1 MGSRAV
7 RFSVTLVATGRGPRI
22 ADIARAVEELG
33 LDGLWIPDHTHI
45 PVSRESP
52 YPLGGELPGRYR
64 RNLEALSAVA
74 MAAAATSRI
83 RVGTGVL
90 LAALRDPIVTAKA
103 LATIDQQSGGRV
115 RVGVGYGWNR
125 EEMADHGVD
134 PATRRARTREHV
146 LAMRSLWERE
156 IASYHGRFVSLAPSW
171 SWPKPA
177 QRPLP
182 VLVGGAA
189 TRSVFDHVAEL
200 AEGWIPIGGR
210 GLSDAVA
217 RLRDRVALAGRD
229 PDSLE
234 VIPFTSAATDPAKV
248 DVLQRAGATEIAF
261 DISAEDAAQSMRTL
275 DRVAALVAEC
285 RPTRV
290 TRSGQAR

>member
-1 MGSRAV
+1 V
-7 RFSVTLVATGRGPRI
+7 RYSVTLVATDRGSRV

-45 PVSRESP
+45 PVSRDSP
-52 YPLGGELPGRYR
+52 YPLGGELPDRYR

-115 RVGVGYGWNR
+115 AVGVGYGWNR

-146 LAMRSLWERE
+146 LAMRQLWECE
-156 IASYHGRFVSLAPSW
+156 IAGYDGRFVSISPSW

-182 VLVGGAA
+182 VLIGGAP
-189 TRSVFDHVAEL
+189 TRVVFEHVAEFG
-200 AEGWIPIGGR
+200 AGWIPVGGHDM
-210 GLSDAVA
+210 SDAVA
-217 RLRDRVALAGRD
+217 RLRDRVAVVGRD

-234 VIPFTSAATDPAKV
+234 VIPFTSGVADHHKV

-261 DISAEDAAQSMRTL
+261 DISAEDESATRRAL
-275 DRVAALVAEC
+275 DRIAQFVAD
-285 RPTRV
+285 RR
-290 TRSGQAR
+290 

>member
-1 MGSRAV
+1 V
-7 RFSVTLVATGRGPRI
+7 RYSVTLVATDRGSRV

-45 PVSRESP
+45 PVSRDSA
-52 YPLGGELPGRYR
+52 YPLGGELPDRYR

-115 RVGVGYGWNR
+115 AVGVGYGWNR

-146 LAMRSLWERE
+146 LAMRQLWECE
-156 IASYHGRFVSLAPSW
+156 IAGYDGRFVSISPSW

-182 VLVGGAA
+182 VLIGGAP
-189 TRSVFDHVAEL
+189 TRVVFEHVAEFG
-200 AEGWIPIGGR
+200 AGWIPVGGHDM
-210 GLSDAVA
+210 SDAVA
-217 RLRDRVALAGRD
+217 RLRDRVAVVGRD

-234 VIPFTSAATDPAKV
+234 VIPFTSGVADHHKV

-261 DISAEDAAQSMRTL
+261 DISAEDESATRRAL
-275 DRVAALVAEC
+275 DRIAQFVAD
-285 RPTRV
+285 RR
-290 TRSGQAR
+290 

>member
-1 MGSRAV
+1 V
-7 RFSVTLVATGRGPRI
+7 RYSVTLVATDRGPRV

-33 LDGLWIPDHTHI
+33 LDGLWISDHTHI
-45 PVSRESP
+45 PVSRDSP
-52 YPLGGELPGRYR
+52 YPLGGELPDRYR

-115 RVGVGYGWNR
+115 AVGVGYGWNR

-146 LAMRSLWERE
+146 LAMRNLWECE
-156 IASYHGRFVSLAPSW
+156 IASYDGRFVSISPSW
-171 SWPKPA
+171 SWPKPV

-182 VLVGGAA
+182 VLVGGAP
-189 TRSVFDHVAEL
+189 TRVVFEHVVEFGA
-200 AEGWIPIGGR
+200 GWIPVGGH

-217 RLRDRVALAGRD
+217 RLRDRVAVAGRD

-234 VIPFTSAATDPAKV
+234 VIPFTSDVADHQKV
-248 DVLQRAGATEIAF
+248 DALQRAGASEIAF
-261 DISAEDAAQSMRTL
+261 DISAEGESATWRAI
-275 DRVAALVAEC
+275 DRIALFVAE
-285 RPTRV
+285 RR
-290 TRSGQAR
+290 

>member
-1 MGSRAV
+1 V
-7 RFSVTLVATGRGPRI
+7 RFSVTLVATDRGPRV
-22 ADIARAVEELG
+22 ADVARAVEELG

-45 PVSRESP
+45 PVSRDSP
-52 YPLGGELPGRYR
+52 YPMGGELPDRYR
-64 RNLEALSAVA
+64 RNVEALSAVA

-103 LATIDQQSGGRV
+103 LATIDQQSGGRLA
-115 RVGVGYGWNR
+115 VGVGYGWNR

-146 LAMRSLWERE
+146 LAMQNLWERE
-156 IASYHGRFVSLAPSW
+156 IACYDGRFVSMAPSW

-182 VLVGGAA
+182 VLVGGAP
-189 TRSVFDHVAEL
+189 THVVFEHVVEFGA
-200 AEGWIPIGGR
+200 GWIPVGGH

-217 RLRDRVALAGRD
+217 RLRDRVAVAGRD

-234 VIPFTSAATDPAKV
+234 VIPFTSGVADHHKV
-248 DVLQRAGATEIAF
+248 DALQRAGATEIAF
-261 DISAEDAAQSMRTL
+261 DISAEGESATGRAL
-275 DRVAALVAEC
+275 DRIAQFVAE
-285 RPTRV
+285 RR
-290 TRSGQAR
+290 

>member
-1 MGSRAV
+1 V
-7 RFSVTLVATGRGPRI
+7 RYSVTLVATDRGPRV

-33 LDGLWIPDHTHI
+33 LDGLWISDHTHI
-45 PVSRESP
+45 PVSRDSP
-52 YPLGGELPGRYR
+52 YPLGGELPDRYR

-115 RVGVGYGWNR
+115 AVGVGYGWNR

-146 LAMRSLWERE
+146 LAMRNLWECE
-156 IASYHGRFVSLAPSW
+156 IACYDGRFVSISPSW
-171 SWPKPA
+171 SWPKPV

-182 VLVGGAA
+182 VLVGGAP
-189 TRSVFDHVAEL
+189 TRVVFEHVVEFGA
-200 AEGWIPIGGR
+200 GWIPVGGH

-217 RLRDRVALAGRD
+217 RLRDRVAVADRD

-234 VIPFTSAATDPAKV
+234 VIPFTSDVADHQKV

-261 DISAEDAAQSMRTL
+261 DISAEDESATRRAL
-275 DRVAALVAEC
+275 DRIAQFVAE
-285 RPTRV
+285 RR
-290 TRSGQAR
+290 A

>member
-1 MGSRAV
+1 V
-7 RFSVTLVATGRGPRI
+7 RFSVTLVATDRGPRV
-22 ADIARAVEELG
+22 ADIARAIEELG

-45 PVSRESP
+45 PVSRDSP
-52 YPLGGELPGRYR
+52 YPLGGELPDRYR

-115 RVGVGYGWNR
+115 AVGVGYGWNR

-146 LAMRSLWERE
+146 LAMRNLWECE
-156 IASYHGRFVSLAPSW
+156 IACYDGGFVSISPSW
-171 SWPKPA
+171 SWPKPV

-182 VLVGGAA
+182 VLVGGAP
-189 TRSVFDHVAEL
+189 TRVVFEHIVEFGA
-200 AEGWIPIGGR
+200 GWIPVGGH

-217 RLRDRVALAGRD
+217 RLRDRVAVAGRD

-234 VIPFTSAATDPAKV
+234 VIPFTSGVADHQKV

-261 DISAEDAAQSMRTL
+261 DISAEDESGARRAL
-275 DRVAALVAEC
+275 DRIAQFVAE
-285 RPTRV
+285 RR
-290 TRSGQAR
+290 